1 MMAWNLFV
9 IFAAAAFGFYVGE
22 NKRTIKGEKLFFV
35 VCAGVALLWCA
46 HRYSW
51 EEIADS
57 KRAYL
62 SMDGARRG
70 SECCLM
76 LQGTP
81 RRTIR
86 DETGIRRFDC
96 YQYDPGHGP

>member
-62 SMDGARRG
+62 VDGWSQTRIGVLFNA
-70 SECCLM
+70 
-76 LQGTP
+76 P
-81 RRTIR
+81 RDPASDDSGR
-86 DETGIRRFDC
+86 DRYSPF
-96 YQYDPGHGP
+96 